1 MSTTPIP
8 DGRNLILAKGYH
20 DSTRFVG
27 VGIIREVGSRRVFVT
42 NLGAKVPWG
51 CVTSWQYLKDIA
63 PEFDIWAP
71 DATLQYLQTDSNKVL
86 GGRHY

>member
-1 MSTTPIP
+1 MSASALPNGS
-8 DGRNLILAKGYH
+8 DLILAKGYH
-20 DSTRFVG
+20 DSNRFVG
-27 VGIIREVGSRRVFVT
+27 VGIIREVGTHKVFVT
-42 NLGAKVPWG
+42 NLGAQVPWG

-71 DATLQYLQTDSNKVL
+71 DATLQYLQTDSNKVF